1 MSFESKHIMNRLYL
15 VAGFFLLFA
24 IAIVVR
30 LLDVQFSE
38 GDKYRE
44 LAEKNTVRNFVI
56 TANRG
61 NVYDDSGVLLATS
74 VPKYDIRFDAV
85 TVSEKDFNDNLQ
97 GLSEG
102 LSKMLGKPVSYYQ
115 NLLRKAR
122 ADKNRYLFIAKNL
135 GYSDYKK
142 IKSLPLFNKGAYRG
156 GIIVEQRTVREHP
169 IGKIAHRTVG
179 DEYANQPGY
188 YAVGIEGAF
197 NELLTGKDGKRLKQK
212 IGHRQWKPVYDTNEV
227 EPQDGYD
234 IVTTLN
240 VNIQDIAH
248 HALLK
253 QLEYYEADHG
263 TVVVMEVATGEIKA
277 ISNLARTTRG
287 TYYEKWNYAI
297 GESHEPGSTFKLM
310 AFMAA
315 LEDKVIDT
323 STVIDTGKG
332 VKTFY
337 NRKIYDSRR
346 GGYGKISA
354 ARAMEVSS
362 NIAMAS
368 ILTENYASN
377 PQRFINYL
385 KKWHLDKKNG
395 VPIKGEGKPVIPEP
409 GDKIWSRNALPSMG
423 YGYNVQLT
431 PLQTLTFYNAVANN
445 GVMVRPRFIKE
456 VRAWNKPV
464 TVYETE
470 VINPKICS
478 DETLRKVQDVL
489 KNIIERGTG
498 RSLYSPEFSMAGK
511 TGTAQTEYW
520 KEDWSENKRYVSSF
534 AGYFPADNP
543 KYSCI
548 VVIHKPSIKKGYYG
562 ADVSGPVFKRI
573 AQKIYTETSVIDEVN
588 EIDRTDTKIEKQY
601 ENYYA
606 KLQKT
611 YKTVPNVI
619 GMPGMDAV
627 SLLENLGLSVRF
639 NGTGIVANQ
648 SLVSGSD
655 FKEGQQIVL
664 TLL

>member
-15 VAGFFLLFA
+15 VAGFFLFFA

-277 ISNLARTTRG
+277 ISNLGRTTRG

>member
-15 VAGFFLLFA
+15 VAGFFLIFA
-24 IAIVVR
+24 IAIFVR
-30 LLDVQFSE
+30 LLNVQFSE
-38 GDKYRE
+38 GEKYRE
-44 LAEKNTVRNFVI
+44 LAEKNTVKNFVI
-56 TANRG
+56 SANRG
-61 NVYDDSGVLLATS
+61 NVYDDGGVLLATS

-85 TVSEKDFNDNLQ
+85 TVSEQDFKDNLQ

-102 LSKMLGKPVSYYQ
+102 LSQMLGKPVSYYQ

-179 DEYANQPGY
+179 DEYANRPGY

-212 IGHRQWKPVYDTNEV
+212 IGHRQWKPVYDTNEI

-234 IVTTLN
+234 IVTTIN

-277 ISNLARTTRG
+277 ISNLGRTERG

-346 GGYGKISA
+346 GGYGEISA
-354 ARAMEVSS
+354 GRAMEVSS

-395 VPIKGEGKPVIPEP
+395 IPIKGEGEPIIPQP

-478 DETLRKVQDVL
+478 DQTLSKVQDVL

-520 KEDWSENKRYVSSF
+520 QKDWSENRRYVSSF

-548 VVIHKPSIKKGYYG
+548 VVIHKPSTKKGYYG

-588 EIDRTDTKIEKQY
+588 EINQPDYKIEKQY

-606 KLQKT
+606 NLQKNHRA
-611 YKTVPNVI
+611 VPNVI

-639 NGTGIVANQ
+639 KGTGIVANQ
-648 SLVSGSD
+648 SITSGLD
-655 FKEGQQIVL
+655 FKKGQQIVL

>member
-277 ISNLARTTRG
+277 ISNLGRTTRG

>member
-212 IGHRQWKPVYDTNEV
+212 IGHRQWKPVHDTNEV

-277 ISNLARTTRG
+277 ISNLGRTTRG